1 VPTTVLGVLLFVVL
15 LAPGFAHTLVKERRS
30 PRQIFSVFRETVSLV
45 LVGLVADTVC
55 LLLFFLVHTIAP
67 DILDVTKFL
76 RDPGGYAAAHYVRLT
91 LLVVVL
97 LGIATVGAAVAA
109 AKPVRRL
116 RRRPGAGEHPAQLSA
131 WWLLFTANPGSRVH
145 LGCLL
150 DDGSYVA
157 GMLRSF
163 NQAGDDVQDREL
175 TLTGPVTYRAPGASQ
190 AAELPGVGAVAVS
203 ARRLQLVTVSY
214 VIKDET
220 EEETSEPRQN
230 YIGDVSDESDAQV

>member
-30 PRQIFSVFRETVSLV
+30 PRQVFSVFRETVSLV
-45 LVGLVADTVC
+45 LVGIVADTVC
-55 LLLFFLVHTIAP
+55 LLLFFLVQAIAP
-67 DILDVTKFL
+67 GILNVTAFL
-76 RDPGGYAAAHYVRLT
+76 RDPGGYAAVHYVRLT
-91 LLVVVL
+91 LLIVVL

-109 AKPVRRL
+109 AKPVRRVAGAL
-116 RRRPGAGEHPAQLSA
+116 RGRPAAGEHQAYLSA

-145 LGCLL
+145 VGCLL

-175 TLTGPVTYRAPGASQ
+175 TLTGPVAYRAPGASQ
-190 AAELPGVGAVAVS
+190 AAELPGVGTAAVS
-203 ARRLQLVTVSY
+203 ARRLQLIMVSY
-214 VIKDET
+214 VTEDEGAA
-220 EEETSEPRQN
+220 ETP
-230 YIGDVSDESDAQV
+230 D